1 MTNITVQT
9 QTGQQLSSDW
19 RAAEPLRA
27 QQATTDYMT
36 YLCNAWK
43 QPLAMTNQGLIANAR
58 LVGGARQDALE
69 LVVDDDQKQVWER
82 PGVVVRKYK

>member
-1 MTNITVQT
+1 MTNITVET
-9 QTGQQLSSDW
+9 QSGHRLSSDW
-19 RAAEPLRA
+19 RAAAPLMA

-36 YLCNAWK
+36 RLCSAWK

-58 LVGGARQDALE
+58 LEGGARHDALE
-69 LVVDDDQKQVWER
+69 LVVDDDQKQVWEG